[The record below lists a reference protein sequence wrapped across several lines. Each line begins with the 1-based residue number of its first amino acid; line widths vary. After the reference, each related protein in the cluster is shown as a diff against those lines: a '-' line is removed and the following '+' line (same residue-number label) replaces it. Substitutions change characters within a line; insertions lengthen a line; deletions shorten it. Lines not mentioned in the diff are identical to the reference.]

1 MKLITEQIDKM
12 HILLNEI
19 NKIYN
24 DNMNEID
31 VRLNILEELERKQK
45 EKNKQMSLF
54 LDDIS
59 NLLKDED

>member
-1 MKLITEQIDKM
+1 MKLITELIDKM